1 MQVVKALVISLTS
14 FAGRDATLNKQKEET
29 ANTKENE
36 LYEVTTS
43 CDPHIEM
50 EENTSYKVTTSCDP
64 QNRGINIEME
74 ENTLYET
81 PTSMIKMSERDAQ
94 KKKRS
99 IEMKEDVVYEVP
111 PQ

>member
-1 MQVVKALVISLTS
+1 MERACNQFALPVNECVNYFLPDT
-14 FAGRDATLNKQKEET
+14 QKEEI

-50 EENTSYKVTTSCDP
+50 EENNSY
-64 QNRGINIEME
+64 EA
-74 ENTLYET
+74 
-81 PTSMIKMSERDAQ
+81 PTSTIKMAEHDTQ
-94 KKKRS
+94 MKKRS
-99 IEMKEDVVYEVP
+99 TEMKEDIVYEVP

>member
-14 FAGRDATLNKQKEET
+14 FAGKDATLDKQKEEI

-43 CDPHIEM
+43 CDPQKRGINVEM
-50 EENTSYKVTTSCDP
+50 EESN
-64 QNRGINIEME
+64 
-74 ENTLYET
+74 LYEA
-81 PTSMIKMSERDAQ
+81 PTSVIKMAEHDTQ

-99 IEMKEDVVYEVP
+99 IEMKEDVVYEAP

>member
-1 MQVVKALVISLTS
+1 MKALVISLTS
-14 FAGRDATLNKQKEET
+14 FAGKDATLDKQKKEI

-50 EENTSYKVTTSCDP
+50 EENTLYKVTTSCGS
-64 QNRGINIEME
+64 QKRGINVEME
-74 ENTLYET
+74 ESNLYEA
-81 PTSMIKMSERDAQ
+81 PTSMIKMAECDAQ

-99 IEMKEDVVYEVP
+99 IEIKEDVVYEVP

>member
-1 MQVVKALVISLTS
+1 MKALVISVTS
-14 FAGRDATLNKQKEET
+14 FAGRDATPDTQKEEI
-29 ANTKENE
+29 ANTKEKE

-43 CDPHIEM
+43 CGSQKRGINVEM
-50 EENTSYKVTTSCDP
+50 EESN
-64 QNRGINIEME
+64 
-74 ENTLYET
+74 LYEA
-81 PTSMIKMSERDAQ
+81 PTSMIKMAERDVQ

>member
-1 MQVVKALVISLTS
+1 MKALVISVTS
-14 FAGRDATLNKQKEET
+14 FAGRDATLDTQKEEI
-29 ANTKENE
+29 ANTKEKE

-50 EENTSYKVTTSCDP
+50 EENTLYKVTTSCGS
-64 QNRGINIEME
+64 QKRGINVEME
-74 ENTLYET
+74 ESNLYEA
-81 PTSMIKMSERDAQ
+81 PTSMIKMAECDAQ

-99 IEMKEDVVYEVP
+99 IEIKEDVVYEVP